1 MQGEIYI
8 MGIFSRKPSA
18 ASTPVPLSTLN
29 LAPVEWWAN
38 HFLLRSGLEYR
49 EVQALQQQYPTPTPA
64 PNLDFTFSAGDP
76 PNPWTLAICC
86 AEQAVCD
93 ALIVYITISIS
104 GNLMPREVALDHYA
118 KTGLEGLVGVISTH
132 ERQDYLQLVHEV
144 VNTKIEASFDNFF
157 ARLLGDYLSNFWPQR
172 EPFTAQL
179 G

>member
-1 MQGEIYI
+1 

-18 ASTPVPLSTLN
+18 PTPRPVPPASTPVPLSTLN

-38 HFLLRSGLEYR
+38 HFLVRSGLEYQ
-49 EVQALQQQYPTPTPA
+49 EVQALQQQYPTPPPA
-64 PNLDFTFSAGDP
+64 PNIDFTFSAGDP

-93 ALIVYITISIS
+93 ALIVYITIS
-104 GNLMPREVALDHYA
+104 GKFMPREVALDHYA
-118 KTGLEGLVGVISTH
+118 KSGLEGLVGVISTH
-132 ERQDYLQLVHEV
+132 ERQDYLQFVHEV
-144 VNTKIEASFDNFF
+144 ANAKIEASFDNFF

-179 G
+179 S